1 MNVLSTRCYSF
12 SLTTAVL
19 VLCTWLSPY
28 LLGQSTDVYDVGPRP
43 SGAPQNRG
51 PDPAGQPALDAHL
64 KPFRV
69 DVDLVMVPVTVT
81 DALNH
86 PVANLEKEDFFV
98 WENGKRQEIRYFSA
112 GDEPISVGLILDF
125 SESMLNK
132 INTERAAV
140 SEFLNSANA
149 GDEYFVIGVSSRPKI
164 LADKT
169 QSPSHVEAR
178 LASEVPAGSTAL
190 LDSIYLALTKM
201 NSAKYQRR
209 ALLIVSDGADNN
221 SRYRLKQIKDIARE
235 ADVQIYAIGLFD
247 TALFKPFEEMMG
259 RRWLQEITDATGGRT
274 IAIDKLAEL
283 PGAASTI
290 SWELRSQY
298 VLAYRRTNLTRH
310 GGRREIKV
318 KVASDAKRPL
328 QLSYKKSYFESGR

>member
-1 MNVLSTRCYSF
+1 M
-12 SLTTAVL
+12 AVF
-19 VLCTWLSPY
+19 VLCTWAVPY
-28 LLGQSTDVYDVGPRP
+28 LLGQSASVHGIDSQP
-43 SGAPQNRG
+43 SSAPATRGAG
-51 PDPAGQPALDAHL
+51 SAGQPAFDAHL
-64 KPFRV
+64 KAFRV

-81 DALNH
+81 DAFNH
-86 PVANLEKEDFFV
+86 PVGNLQKRDFLV
-98 WENGKRQEIRYFSA
+98 SENGKQQEIRYFST
-112 GDEPISVGLILDF
+112 GDEPISIGLILDF
-125 SESMLNK
+125 SQSMVNK

-149 GDEYFVIGVSSRPKI
+149 NDEYFVVGVSSRPKI
-164 LADKT
+164 LTDKT
-169 QSPSHVEAR
+169 ESPSHIEAR
-178 LASEVPAGSTAL
+178 LASEVPAGATAL

-201 NSAKYQRR
+201 DSAKYHRK
-209 ALLIVSDGADNN
+209 ALLIISDGADNN

-283 PGAASTI
+283 PEEASTI

-298 VLAYRRTNLTRH
+298 VLAYRRTNVTRH

-328 QLSYKKSYFESGR
+328 QVSYKKSYFESER